1 MDEKKTK
8 FYQSYANLPLELRS
22 EICIVID
29 NEPITWNIAKLEID
43 GNTTK
48 GMQIIQKLFDLS
60 ILKWPKK

>member
-8 FYQSYANLPLELRS
+8 FYQSYANLPLGLRS

-60 ILKWPKK
+60 ILK

>member
-60 ILKWPKK
+60 ILK

>member
-29 NEPITWNIAKLEID
+29 GEPITWNIAKFELD
-43 GNTTK
+43 NGTTK
-48 GMQIIQKLFDLS
+48 GLEILQKLFDLN
-60 ILKWPKK
+60 ILK